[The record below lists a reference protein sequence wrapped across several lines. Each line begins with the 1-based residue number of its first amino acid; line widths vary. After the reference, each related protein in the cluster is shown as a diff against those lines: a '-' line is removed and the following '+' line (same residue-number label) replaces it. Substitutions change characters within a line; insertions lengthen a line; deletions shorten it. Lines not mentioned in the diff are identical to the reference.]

1 LIIHFSVISWSIRPN
16 FCLQDHHLAV
26 PEIPLEDQQRLQ
38 LIPVQLSAQQGWRQL
53 DEQSA
58 WQQFSLQNL
67 EQRQQLLQA
76 GESLGMGEDFGF
88 LEGMGT
94 TDLGKVWG
102 NLLVWGYPV
111 AGPITAACFPHAPF

>member
-1 LIIHFSVISWSIRPN
+1 
-16 FCLQDHHLAV
+16 V

-58 WQQFSLQNL
+58 WQKFSLQNL

-102 NLLVWGYPV
+102 N
-111 AGPITAACFPHAPF
+111 AACFPHAPF

>member
-1 LIIHFSVISWSIRPN
+1 MNLDLDISRIYPD
-16 FCLQDHHLAV
+16 FCLQDQHLAV
-26 PEIPLEDQQRLQ
+26 PEIPLEDQERLQ

-67 EQRQQLLQA
+67 EQAQQLLQA
-76 GESLGMGEDFGF
+76 GDSLGEDFDF
-88 LEGMGT
+88 WEGMGT

-102 NLLVWGYPV
+102 FPILVLGVSSGSHNRCLPQFSSW
-111 AGPITAACFPHAPF
+111 AQLQ